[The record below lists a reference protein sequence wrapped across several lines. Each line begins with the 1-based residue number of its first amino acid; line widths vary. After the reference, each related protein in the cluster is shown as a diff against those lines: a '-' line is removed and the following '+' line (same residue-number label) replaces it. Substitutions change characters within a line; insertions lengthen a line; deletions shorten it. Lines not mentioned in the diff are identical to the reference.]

1 MKNALALIS
10 HPAALGIDAAFLES
24 QYKSRAR
31 SGEERLMLALLKD
44 GIDCFFRYL
53 PATDNKG
60 REIFEET
67 DVWIFEDSSD
77 RVFSF
82 ENVCETLGIDP
93 SYLRAKL
100 KQWKEAVLA
109 KGSSRKAA

>member
-1 MKNALALIS
+1 MKNASALVF
-10 HPAALGIDAAFLES
+10 HPVALGIDAAFLES

-31 SGEERLMLALLKD
+31 SGEKRLMLALLKD

-53 PATDNKG
+53 AATDDKG
-60 REIFEET
+60 REIFAET

-77 RVFSF
+77 WIFSF
-82 ENVCETLGIDP
+82 DNVCETLGIDA

-100 KQWKEAVLA
+100 KQWKEAEMT